1 MNKLLTA
8 LLGLSLVGAPVLA
21 DPANVPIKSMA
32 ALGCMKLG
40 ECTDDVHRITDITQL
55 TDHYGNDWAGKH
67 KQELTS
73 LVKQLNDAGVQLF
86 LATELNFPTGHRGIY
101 YTDENK
107 MFMNELYGHSV
118 DSFLSTLR
126 HEGWHAAQDCMAG
139 TINNS
144 FIAIVLDPE
153 VIPQKH
159 KMLADVRYQ
168 FFAPHSIPWESEAI
182 FAGDEPMMT
191 SNALSA
197 CSAGSM
203 WTEYTPT
210 PKTAEWL
217 RNNDYL

>member
-8 LLGLSLVGAPVLA
+8 ILGLSLVGAPVLA

-40 ECTDDVHRITDITQL
+40 ECTDDVHPITDITQL
-55 TDHYGNDWAGKH
+55 TDHYGNAWPGKH
-67 KQELTS
+67 KQELTT
-73 LVKQLNDAGVQLF
+73 LIKQLNDSGVQLF
-86 LATELNFPTGHRGIY
+86 LATELNFPVGHRGIY

-107 MFMNELYGHSV
+107 MFMNELYGHNV
-118 DSFLSTLR
+118 QSFLSTLR

-139 TINNS
+139 TIDNS

-159 KMLADVRYQ
+159 KMMADLRYQ
-168 FFAPHSIPWESEAI
+168 FFAPHSIPWEAEAI
-182 FAGDEPMMT
+182 FAGSEPMMT

-203 WTEYTPT
+203 WTDYEPT
-210 PKTAEWL
+210 PKTRVWL
-217 RNNDYL
+217 IENDYL